1 MRAAISILLLSVFF
15 ISVSL
20 YQLDTETALL
30 ANERLKDAVNRA
42 AHDASLQIDRVELSN
57 GRIVFDPAAA
67 AAVFGQT
74 LAANLGLDENLDPKP
89 GTMFSGR
96 AQVEYMEY
104 LDDSS
109 GKSFPLL
116 YENPVYGITKTV
128 RGPAVVAVVS
138 IPKPVTSG
146 LSSAW
151 SMRKWA
157 VYEYPGVGN

>member
-1 MRAAISILLLSVFF
+1 MRAAISVLLISVFF
-15 ISVSL
+15 VSVSL

-42 AHDASLQIDRVELSN
+42 AHDASLQIDQAELSN

-67 AAVFGQT
+67 TAVFNQT
-74 LAANLGLDENLDPKP
+74 LAANLGLDENLNPKP

-96 AQVEYMEY
+96 AQVEYIDF
-104 LDDSS
+104 LDDSD
-109 GKSFPLL
+109 GLTFPLL
-116 YENPVYGITKTV
+116 YENSVYNITKTV

-151 SMRKWA
+151 TMRKWA